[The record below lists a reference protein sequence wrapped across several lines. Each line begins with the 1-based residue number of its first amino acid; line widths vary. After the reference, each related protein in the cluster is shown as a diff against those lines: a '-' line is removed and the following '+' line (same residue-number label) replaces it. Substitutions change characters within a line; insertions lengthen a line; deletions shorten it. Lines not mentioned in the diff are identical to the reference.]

1 VKHALIIPVYQNEAS
16 LPDLLDVVTTISSE
30 MDNELTA
37 VFVVDGS
44 PDQSYPLLRDMLPNQ
59 SFPSKLL
66 VLSRNFGSF
75 AAIRAGLEAVE
86 ASDYA
91 VMAADLQE
99 PGELLSRFFRV
110 LESDESDVVLGR
122 RVAREDPFL
131 SRITAQLFW
140 NLYCRFIQPE
150 MPKGGIDVFGCS
162 RKVRDTLLSL
172 EEGNS
177 SLVGLLVWVG
187 YRQQEIPYTRIE
199 RAQGKSGWTLRK
211 KFAYMLDS
219 AFAFSR
225 LPLVLMFATGFFGL
239 ITSLVVGVIVFA
251 SWSSGLTPVLGYT
264 PIMLSIFFCTSL
276 ILIGL
281 GIVGA
286 YVWRTFEN
294 TKRRPLSIVQTV
306 ESFPGEKS
314 A

>member
-1 VKHALIIPVYQNEAS
+1 MKYALIIPVYQNEAS
-16 LPDLLDVVTTISSE
+16 LPDLLDVVTTISNE
-30 MDNELTA
+30 TDNQLIA

-44 PDQSYPLLRDMLPNQ
+44 PDQSYVLLREMLPNQ
-59 SFPSKLL
+59 TFPSQLL

-75 AAIRAGLEAVE
+75 SAIRAGLEAVE
-86 ASDYA
+86 SSHYA

-99 PGELLSRFFRV
+99 PGELVSRFFNA

-122 RVAREDPFL
+122 RIAREDPFL
-131 SRITAQLFW
+131 SKVTAQVFW
-140 NLYCRFIQPE
+140 NLYCRFVQPE

-162 RKVRDTLLSL
+162 RKVRDTLLTL
-172 EEGNS
+172 DEGNS

-187 YRQQEIPYTRIE
+187 YRQLEIPYTRIE
-199 RAQGKSGWTLRK
+199 RVKGKSGWTFRK
-211 KFAYMLDS
+211 KVAYMLDS
-219 AFAFSR
+219 AFAFSK
-225 LPLVLMFATGFFGL
+225 LPLMLMFATGFFGL
-239 ITSLVVGVIVFA
+239 VTSLVVGTIVFL
-251 SWSSGLTPVLGYT
+251 SWSSGLITVSGYT

-294 TKRRPLSIVQTV
+294 TKRRPLSIVQLV
-306 ESFPGEKS
+306 ESYSGEQS

>member
-1 VKHALIIPVYQNEAS
+1 LKYALIIPVYQNEAS
-16 LPDLLDVVTTISSE
+16 LPDLLDVVTTISNE
-30 MDNELTA
+30 MDNQLIA

-44 PDQSYPLLRDMLPNQ
+44 PDQSYVLLREMLPNKT
-59 SFPSKLL
+59 FPSQLL

-75 AAIRAGLEAVE
+75 SAIRAGLEAVE
-86 ASDYA
+86 ASHYA

-99 PGELLSRFFRV
+99 PGELVSRFFNA

-122 RVAREDPFL
+122 RIAREDPFL
-131 SRITAQLFW
+131 SKVTAQIFW
-140 NLYCRFIQPE
+140 NLYCRFVQPE

-162 RKVRDTLLSL
+162 RRVRDTLLSL
-172 EEGNS
+172 DERNS

-199 RAQGKSGWTLRK
+199 RVQGKSGWTFRK
-211 KFAYMLDS
+211 KIAYMLDS
-219 AFAFSR
+219 AFAFSK
-225 LPLVLMFATGFFGL
+225 LPLMLMFATGFFGL
-239 ITSLVVGVIVFA
+239 VTSLVVGTIVFL
-251 SWSSGLTPVLGYT
+251 SWSSGLITVSGYT

-294 TKRRPLSIVQTV
+294 TKRRPLSIVQSV
-306 ESFPGEKS
+306 ESYSGEQS